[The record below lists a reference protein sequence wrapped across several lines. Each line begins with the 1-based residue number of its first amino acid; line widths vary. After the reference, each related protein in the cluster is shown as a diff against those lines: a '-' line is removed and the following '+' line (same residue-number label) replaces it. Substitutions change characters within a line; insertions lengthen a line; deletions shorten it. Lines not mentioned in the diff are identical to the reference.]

1 MEQPQDQPQLHGQS
15 RDAPGAPPGVPDVI
29 EQAEDLMAQVRQNL
43 AVNDFA
49 SALTHFMD
57 LRPADQAELVRELR
71 SGQQEEML
79 RSMTPEVAA
88 GLLEHMEPEEAV
100 EVFGAMETSAL
111 SAALDQTAPDV
122 AVDFLRQLPQEQSL
136 ETLEAME
143 DRDEVAL
150 LLGYSDETAGGLMTP
165 EFVSIRAGATADNAL
180 DSVRIFGPRVED
192 VGSILVVDEDRR
204 LVGSLGLVNLALA
217 RPGSLVSELMDP
229 EVVSVQAE
237 TDQEECA
244 RLMER
249 YDLSCLPVIDAESR
263 LLGVILTED
272 LVDVLQEEATEDMF
286 SMTGIA
292 GERLFNPFFSSMR
305 RRLPWLYLNL
315 GTAVLAAA
323 VVSLFESTIEK
334 LVVLAVFLPVIAGQG
349 GIGGAQ
355 TLTLVIR
362 SMALGELPARRAFR
376 LLVREAGLGILH
388 GALLGVAVGLVAWA
402 WKGNFMLGVVLCLA
416 MVGNMIVAGLAGAA
430 TPIALRALRL
440 DPALGAAVIVTTIT
454 DIVGFVLFLGIA
466 AALLSLLI

>member
-1 MEQPQDQPQLHGQS
+1 M
-15 RDAPGAPPGVPDVI
+15 I
-29 EQAEDLMAQVRQNL
+29 EQAEDLMAQVRENL
-43 AVNDFA
+43 SANDFA
-49 SALTHFMD
+49 SALTLFMD
-57 LRPADQAELVRELR
+57 LRPADQAELVGELR
-71 SGQQEEML
+71 GGQQEEML

-100 EVFGAMETSAL
+100 EVFGGLETSAL
-111 SAALDQTAPDV
+111 SAALDQTTPDV
-122 AVDFLRQLPQEQSL
+122 AVDFLKHLPEEQSQ

-165 EFVSIRAGATADNAL
+165 EFLSIRAGATADIAL

-217 RPGSLVSELMDP
+217 RSGSLVRELMDT
-229 EVVSVQAE
+229 EVVSVQAD

-249 YDLSCLPVIDAESR
+249 YDLSYLPVVNEQSR

-272 LVDVLQEEATEDMF
+272 LVDVLEEEATEDMY

-315 GTAVLAAA
+315 ATAVLAAA

-388 GALLGVAVGLVAWA
+388 GVLLGVAVGLVAWA

-416 MVGNMIVAGLAGAA
+416 MIGNMIVAGLAGAA
-430 TPIALRALRL
+430 TPIALRVLKL

-466 AALLSLLI
+466 TALISLLI